1 MRVAGPRDENESPVQ
16 TVPGIEP
23 KCYIISSTVA
33 QGGNAIAYGA
43 HVHPAGLVYV

>member
-1 MRVAGPRDENESPVQ
+1 MRVTGPREENESRFG
-16 TVPGIEP
+16 TVPGIET

-33 QGGNAIAYGA
+33 QGENANAYGA